1 MPPSFHPNPKDMS
14 IPIQKKKKAY
24 MFKEKKN
31 GGKASLILSQQFS
44 VEDTVTKTQP

>member
-1 MPPSFHPNPKDMS
+1 
-14 IPIQKKKKAY
+14 

-44 VEDTVTKTQP
+44 VEDTTKTQP